1 MFKILLVFV
10 LIFVYGY
17 FQILNDVIALLVM
30 P

>member
-10 LIFVYGY
+10 LIFVYSY